1 MSRRYADPIDVRRA
15 GGGPPVKPVE
25 TAGTGRPDPD
35 QPHDPPF
42 DSTHHPAQF
51 LWRGRLY
58 VVRAVVAHWIE
69 SSSWWGGSRRAL
81 EGAIPPHEHEVWR
94 VEAQAGRS
102 SATGVYDLRCDLA
115 ADRWVLARAL
125 D

>member
-15 GGGPPVKPVE
+15 GGPAVP
-25 TAGTGRPDPD
+25 GRSPDESPPD
-35 QPHDPPF
+35 QP
-42 DSTHHPAQF
+42 SQF

-58 VVRAVVAHWIE
+58 VVRSVIAHWIE

-102 SATGVYDLRCDLA
+102 STAGVYDLRCDLA
-115 ADRWVLARAL
+115 ADRWVLARAM

>member
-1 MSRRYADPIDVRRA
+1 MSRAYADPIDVRRA
-15 GGGPPVKPVE
+15 GEVPAAEPPE
-25 TAGTGRPDPD
+25 AAGR
-35 QPHDPPF
+35 
-42 DSTHHPAQF
+42 PAQF

-58 VVRAVVAHWIE
+58 VVREVIAHWIE
-69 SSSWWGGSRRAL
+69 STAWWGGSRRAL

-102 SATGVYDLRCDLA
+102 DSTGVYDLRRDVA
-115 ADRWVLARAL
+115 ADRWVLSRAM

>member
-1 MSRRYADPIDVRRA
+1 MSRTYADPIDVRRSERRSP
-15 GGGPPVKPVE
+15 GGSP
-25 TAGTGRPDPD
+25 
-35 QPHDPPF
+35 Q
-42 DSTHHPAQF
+42 QF

-69 SSSWWGGSRRAL
+69 SSAWWGGSRRAL

-102 SATGVYDLRCDLA
+102 DSAGVYDLCRDMD
-115 ADRWVLARAL
+115 ADVWVLARAM

>member
-1 MSRRYADPIDVRRA
+1 MSRRYADPIDVRRSR
-15 GGGPPVKPVE
+15 
-25 TAGTGRPDPD
+25 TDHPDLSPE
-35 QPHDPPF
+35 QP
-42 DSTHHPAQF
+42 SQF

-69 SSSWWGGSRRAL
+69 SSPWWGGSRRAL
-81 EGAIPPHEHEVWR
+81 EGAIPAHEHEVWR

-102 SATGVYDLRCDLA
+102 SAPGVYDLRRDLE
-115 ADRWVLARAL
+115 ADQWVLARSL

>member
-1 MSRRYADPIDVRRA
+1 MSRTYADPIDVRREERR
-15 GGGPPVKPVE
+15 PP
-25 TAGTGRPDPD
+25 GGRPE
-35 QPHDPPF
+35 
-42 DSTHHPAQF
+42 QF

-69 SSSWWGGSRRAL
+69 SSAWWGGSRRAL

-102 SATGVYDLRCDLA
+102 DSAGVYDLRRDTG
-115 ADRWVLARAL
+115 ADVWVLARAM

>member
-1 MSRRYADPIDVRRA
+1 MCRTYSDLIDVRRTPA
-15 GGGPPVKPVE
+15 TPPVGPSE
-25 TAGTGRPDPD
+25 GRPE
-35 QPHDPPF
+35 
-42 DSTHHPAQF
+42 QF

-58 VVRAVVAHWIE
+58 VVREVVSHWIE
-69 SSSWWGGSRRAL
+69 SASWWGGSRQAL
-81 EGAIPPHEHEVWR
+81 EGAIPEHEHEVWR

-102 SATGVYDLRCDLA
+102 GSTGVYDLRRDVC

>member
-1 MSRRYADPIDVRRA
+1 MSRTYADPIDVRQSGGVPLA
-15 GGGPPVKPVE
+15 GQAEPG
-25 TAGTGRPDPD
+25 
-35 QPHDPPF
+35 
-42 DSTHHPAQF
+42 HPAQF

-58 VVRAVVAHWIE
+58 VVRAVIGHWIE
-69 SSSWWGGSRRAL
+69 SASWWGGSRRVL

-102 SATGVYDLRCDLA
+102 DSTGVYDLRRDVA
-115 ADRWVLARAL
+115 ADRWVLSRAL

>member
-15 GGGPPVKPVE
+15 GGGVG
-25 TAGTGRPDPD
+25 ASHPDPD
-35 QPHDPPF
+35 QPPDPPF
-42 DSTHHPAQF
+42 DRADHPAQF
-51 LWRGRLY
+51 MWRGRLY

-94 VEAQAGRS
+94 VEAQSGRS